1 MSENN
6 KEEIVEFGTVEMPNV
21 TMNNNLNNT
30 HILKNNYINT
40 INNSNNSNTNDMYT
54 KNIKK
59 PIIEFD
65 TIPEDYIINIP
76 SIQSPEQINND
87 IESNIIELHNDI
99 DAAHNPPTGSAS
111 DPYGVYVHNLCSQN
125 VEEQINNCLDYIE
138 HFFISCV
145 DFTKNVYNDICIHSD
160 RNTL

>member
-30 HILKNNYINT
+30 YILKNNYINT
-40 INNSNNSNTNDMYT
+40 INNSNNNTNDMYT

-87 IESNIIELHNDI
+87 IESNIIELNNDI
-99 DAAHNPPTGSAS
+99 DTTHNPPTGSAS

-125 VEEQINNCLDYIE
+125 IEEQINNCLDYIE
-138 HFFISCV
+138 TFLNSCV
-145 DFTKNVYNDICIHSD
+145 DFAKNVCNDICTHSH